1 MDIKQAVND
10 IFEEENITNKQELD
24 LWCGNKGREK
34 LYFYVK
40 RMAPEH
46 WKRILTPENSV
57 RYYYQTI
64 LPGYKI
70 YNL

>member
-1 MDIKQAVND
+1 MNIKQAVD
-10 IFEEENITNKQELD
+10 MIFEVAEIKSKQELD
-24 LWCGNKGREK
+24 LWCGIRGREK

-64 LPGYKI
+64 LTGYKI